1 MIQIIA
7 IGIIGAIL
15 SLIVRQQKPELAM
28 VISLGTGIILIL
40 LVLNDASTLVQFL
53 GEIAQK
59 YSIDAAL
66 FKTVLK
72 ITGIAYLAEFGI
84 QACKDA
90 GESAIAGKVEL
101 GAKVLILGLCAP
113 IVLEVLELLARML
126 P

>member
-7 IGIIGAIL
+7 IGIVGAIL
-15 SLIVRQQKPELAM
+15 SLIVKQQKPELAM
-28 VISLGTGIILIL
+28 IISMGTGVILIV
-40 LVLNDASTLVQFL
+40 LVLNDASALVQFL
-53 GEIAQK
+53 GSVAQK

-72 ITGIAYLAEFGI
+72 ITGISYLAEFGI

-101 GAKVLILGLCAP
+101 GAKVLILALCVP